1 MKSFKKSFF
10 LNTCAERMN
19 IDTNSF
25 KQNIFQQL
33 LADTGIAIY
42 WLMIKIYTFVVE
54 PSFQVGLGAS

>member
-1 MKSFKKSFF
+1 MKVNFFIFWRKMKSFKKSFF

-33 LADTGIAIY
+33 LADTGTAIY
-42 WLMIKIYTFVVE
+42 
-54 PSFQVGLGAS
+54 